1 MELVRRIVFYGFLL
15 ASIAVAIWG
24 YFKLQESKEPDAAVL
39 EHIPANASCV
49 IETNNCTELISK
61 LTRQNLIWNH
71 LLSNPQLLVA
81 QNGITF
87 LDSLISVSPDINAI
101 VSGNPIYWAMCKGNK
116 LTEHLV
122 LFKLKEKDNAS
133 LFEDFFA
140 KTFSKETSISSFEAF
155 YFINN
160 KQKWTITCKDGLV
173 YLCSDLSLLQ
183 ECMDLDKQKSLSTSN
198 SYLELIKENGGQNN
212 LVYINHAE
220 TNCLAPDLLMGQSL
234 WNAEVQLNKITLT
247 GYNSLSDK
255 SLFNGLE
262 NQEPSNITG
271 YQFLAA
277 HPLAIEAVS
286 LSNPKSYFE
295 KVNLLFNTDIQN
307 RNKSAWQNLSDS
319 ALFDINKESYE
330 NIDKEIISAVYSAE
344 NTLQNMSLIKLK
356 DTHKTAELLKWIS
369 DTAQVYNELTVFTLN
384 PQFAELFKFTHR
396 DNKKEFAILFN
407 NMLVMF
413 SNQTMLQQYLQTISN
428 NTYLGKQKD
437 FMDYAEDNLS
447 LACNYLYY
455 ENHRLVVSQNHHS
468 LLNLEEITNTD
479 KAITHISLTAKLLR
493 KNVQLRL
500 NTLYQTERTEHEHEN
515 VLWTFSADT
524 TLITPPQIFKN
535 HLTQEN
541 ELCFQDTLNQL
552 YLISSTGNLIWK
564 KQLDDVIK
572 SKIYTVD
579 IFKNGK
585 FQLLFNTSNHLHL
598 IDRNGNEVQGYP
610 VKLPS
615 PITSNI
621 TLLDYEN
628 KLDYRVFF
636 ACADKRIYNYT
647 LYGIKT
653 EGFTPVKTD
662 DVVTLPIQYVRVG
675 PSDYL
680 ITSDVGG
687 KIYAFS
693 RKGEGRIDFSNK
705 TIEQLNHLTILGGN
719 NLGNTKLFYLDDKN
733 NLINKVSLTDKKETI
748 KVGDEVNGYKITF
761 ILLNDDNQQDMFV
774 YGNGALYA
782 YDVFGV
788 KLFEYFNEQAVFESV
803 NYIQSV
809 DKDVI
814 LAYDKVGSKLYEL
827 DVNAKLMG
835 SYDNISQAPL
845 VTKLYQNEKNYLV
858 TVNKNKISCKALK

>member
-1 MELVRRIVFYGFLL
+1 MEFFRRIVFYGFVLG
-15 ASIAVAIWG
+15 SIVLAIWG
-24 YFKLQESKEPDAAVL
+24 YFKLQESKEPDAVVL

-61 LTRQNLIWNH
+61 LTRQNLIWNQ
-71 LLSNPQLLVA
+71 LLSNSKLQVA

-87 LDSLISVSPDINAI
+87 IDSLIKGSSDINTI
-101 VSGNPIYWAMCKGNK
+101 VSENPVYWAMCKKNNQY
-116 LTEHLV
+116 EHLI
-122 LFKLKEKDNAS
+122 LLKLKEKNNAS

-140 KTFSKETSISSFEAF
+140 KTFSKETSISSFKAY

-160 KQKWTITCKDGLV
+160 KQKWTITCENGLV
-173 YLCSDLSLLQ
+173 YLCSDLSFLQ
-183 ECMDLDKQKSLSTSN
+183 ECIDLDKQKSLSISS

-212 LVYINHAE
+212 LVYINHEE
-220 TNCLAPDLLMGQSL
+220 TNCLASELLLGQSL
-234 WNAEVQLNKITLT
+234 WNTDIKLNSITLT
-247 GYNSLSDK
+247 GYNTLSDNP
-255 SLFNGLE
+255 LFNGLK

-277 HPLAIEAVS
+277 NPVVIEAVS

-295 KVNLLFNTDIQN
+295 KINLILGKDIQHQN
-307 RNKSAWQNLSDS
+307 NSAWQILSDS
-319 ALFDINKESYE
+319 ALFDINTESFG
-330 NIDKEIISAVYSAE
+330 NIDKEMISAIYSIE
-344 NTLQNMSLIKLK
+344 NTIHNMSLIKLK
-356 DTHKTAELLKWIS
+356 DAYKTTELLKWIS
-369 DTAQVYNELTVFTLN
+369 DTTQVYNEITAYTLK
-384 PQFAELFKFTHR
+384 PQFTELFKITPR
-396 DNKKEFAILFN
+396 DNKKEVAILFN
-407 NMLVMF
+407 NMLIMF
-413 SNQTMLQQYLQTISN
+413 SSQTMLQQYLQTIGD

-437 FMDYAEDNLS
+437 FMDYAEDNLD
-447 LACNYLYY
+447 LACNYFYY
-455 ENHRLVVSQNHHS
+455 ENHQLLNSQNHHS
-468 LLNLEEITNTD
+468 LLNFEDLKNTD
-479 KAITHISLTAKLLR
+479 KAITHVSLTAKTPR
-493 KNVQLRL
+493 ENIQLRL
-500 NTLYQTERTEHEHEN
+500 NTLYQVERTENEPED
-515 VLWTFSADT
+515 VLWTFKADT
-524 TLITPPQIFKN
+524 ALISSPQIFKN

-552 YLISSTGNLIWK
+552 YLINSTGNLIWK
-564 KQLDDVIK
+564 KQLDGVIK

-615 PITSNI
+615 QITSNI

-628 KLDYRVFF
+628 KSDYRVFF

-653 EGFTPVKTD
+653 EGFNLVKTD

-693 RKGEGRIDFSNK
+693 RKGEGRIDFSNR
-705 TIEQLNHLTILGGN
+705 TIEYLNHFTILGGN

-733 NLINKVSLTDKKETI
+733 SLINKVSLTDKKETI
-748 KVGDEVNGYKITF
+748 KIGDEVNGYKITLTL
-761 ILLNDDNQQDMFV
+761 INDDNQQDMFV
-774 YGNGALYA
+774 YGNGALFA

-827 DVNAKLMG
+827 DVNAKLIN
-835 SYDNISQAPL
+835 SYDNISQTPL
-845 VTKLYQNEKNYLV
+845 VTKLYQNEKNYLI
-858 TVNKNKISCKALK
+858 TVNQNKISCKALK